1 MSRGDLY
8 NNGQEL
14 AQAGQVMDK
23 MLYSQP
29 ATRRQRLQL
38 QRQQIQSALDA
49 VDKAIAAL
57 DQHPELEEFMET
69 LARAGA

>member
-8 NNGQEL
+8 NTAQEICG
-14 AQAGQVMDK
+14 AAMDK
-23 MLYSQP
+23 LAGYPQP
-29 ATRRQRLQL
+29 ATRRQRLEL
-38 QRQQIQSALDA
+38 QRQQVKAALDNL
-49 VDKAIAAL
+49 DRAIAAL